1 MHYELTTLP
10 GGLRVIT
17 EEMPSLRSV
26 AVGCWVDTGS
36 RDETPGEAGAS
47 HFLEHLLFKGS
58 DRLSSRE
65 ISERFDAMGAESN
78 AFTSKDHTC
87 FWARLLDDDL
97 PEGMELLAE
106 MLRHPA
112 FRPSDIDA
120 ERQVVIEEINESED
134 DPSDVAFEAFTRSV
148 FDGHPLAGPVLG
160 SRDSITGMA
169 RDDIAGYW
177 GRRYAAGST
186 VVALAGSLDH
196 ERAVKIVGEAFAG
209 WDGEAGGHEHSPAE
223 LAPRV
228 CITPRPTEQ
237 AHLVIGGRGFDR
249 TDERRWPYEV
259 LNLVLGG
266 GMSSRLFTTIRED
279 HGLAYSVFSFRS
291 AYADTGAWGVY
302 AATRPSNAHRVLDLV
317 RAELSH
323 VISEGI
329 TTEELLRAKGTMRGG
344 LALAMEDANSRMVR
358 LGRDELVGAEHLSVD
373 ERIARIEAV
382 TLEDVHEVAREF
394 LAGPRVIA
402 AVGPFE
408 EGDLDEHLR

>member
-36 RDETPGEAGAS
+36 RDETAPEAGAS

-97 PEGMELLAE
+97 AEGMELLSE
-106 MLRHPA
+106 MLRNPA
-112 FRPSDIDA
+112 FRQHEINA
-120 ERQVVIEEINESED
+120 EREVVIEEINESED
-134 DPSDVAFEAFTRSV
+134 DPSDLAFESFTRSV
-148 FDGHPLAGPVLG
+148 FGGHPLADPVLG
-160 SRDSITGMA
+160 TRESITAMT

-177 GRRYAAGST
+177 RRRYGAGST
-186 VVALAGSLDH
+186 VVALAGSLEH
-196 ERAVKIVGEAFAG
+196 ERAVKVVGEAFAG
-209 WDGEAGGHEHSPAE
+209 WEGAAGGHEHSPAA
-223 LAPRV
+223 LTPNVA
-228 CITPRPTEQ
+228 ITHRPTEQ
-237 AHLVIGGRGFDR
+237 AHLIIGGRGFDR

-266 GMSSRLFTTIRED
+266 GMSSRLFTTIREEN
-279 HGLAYSVFSFRS
+279 GLAYSVFSFRAS
-291 AYADTGAWGVY
+291 YADTGAWGVY
-302 AATRPSNAHRVLDLV
+302 AATRPSNADRVLDLIQSELAAV
-317 RAELSH
+317 IRDGITSAELH
-323 VISEGI
+323 
-329 TTEELLRAKGTMRGG
+329 RAKGAMRGG

-373 ERIARIEAV
+373 ERIAQIEAV
-382 TLEDVHEVAREF
+382 TLDDVHSVAATF
-394 LAGPRVIA
+394 LDAPRVIA

-408 EGDLDEHLR
+408 DGALTEHLR